1 MIRASNAI
9 NRHTADRIAAM
20 PQCQP
25 FVSTVPTTMAGIAPT
40 TRAEFNQRRQ
50 SLRRQRRTQRWQ
62 ALVRLTIVSSF
73 AGAALWS
80 LRQPVW
86 VIRDANQ
93 LRIENNQFLSDQTL
107 RNLVP
112 IKYPQSIF
120 RTQPSTIA
128 AALKGQAPL
137 SSVQVDRQLFPP
149 ELIIRVQE
157 QAPVAAVHSKSQK
170 DGQPIAQP
178 DALIDAE
185 GQIIPIERYQN
196 LEQGIQLPTL
206 KILGD
211 PQDYHREWIEIYRA
225 VQQSP
230 LVIQQID
237 WRDSSNLILTTPL
250 GRVHCGTYNR
260 ATFNLQLR
268 AIGALK
274 GLTKS
279 IPRNR
284 IDYIDLRNPNSPA
297 VQKVAPATGTKSPT
311 SESDVP

>member
-1 MIRASNAI
+1 
-9 NRHTADRIAAM
+9 
-20 PQCQP
+20 
-25 FVSTVPTTMAGIAPT
+25 MAGIAPT
-40 TRAEFNQRRQ
+40 TRAEFNQRRK

-62 ALVRLTIVSSF
+62 SFARLAIVSSF

-128 AALKGQAPL
+128 ATLKRQAPL

-157 QAPVAAVHSKSQK
+157 QTPVAAVYSKMQK
-170 DGQPIAQP
+170 GGQPSAQP
-178 DALIDAE
+178 DSLLDAQ

-196 LEQGIQLPTL
+196 LEQGVQLPAL
-206 KILGD
+206 KVIGD
-211 PQDYHREWIEIYRA
+211 PQDYRREWGEIYRA
-225 VQQSP
+225 IQQSP
-230 LVIQQID
+230 LTIQQID
-237 WRDSSNLILTTPL
+237 WRDSGNLILTSAI
-250 GRVHCGTYNR
+250 GRIHCGPYNR
-260 ATFNLQLR
+260 ATFTLQLR

-274 GLTKS
+274 TLTKS
-279 IPRNR
+279 IPSNR

-297 VQKVAPATGTKSPT
+297 VQKIATEPSPKPPTPELDAP
-311 SESDVP
+311 